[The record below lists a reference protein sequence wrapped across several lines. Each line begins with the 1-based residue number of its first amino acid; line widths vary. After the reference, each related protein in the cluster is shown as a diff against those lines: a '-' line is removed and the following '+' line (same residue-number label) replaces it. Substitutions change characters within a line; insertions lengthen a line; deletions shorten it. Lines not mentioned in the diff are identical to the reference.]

1 MSKSSFLSYKNQHT
15 LIAALIASHISAPCC
30 ALNLMES
37 FNAALDND
45 PKFQGA
51 RFDKIAGEENEA
63 IGLAG
68 LLPSLSASYNIS
80 KNDADRITTFS
91 NGLRQNDSP
100 QYDSKITALSV
111 RQPIFNQD
119 AWQRYKG
126 SLAQTNYSNSK
137 FATNYQD
144 LISRI
149 TTAYLNV
156 LLSEDQLAIEV
167 AQRDAY
173 RENQLVNQQM
183 YEKGAGTL
191 TDIMETRAR
200 FELSQAQVI
209 EAQDNVSNRR
219 NEFAAIIG
227 RDPGVL
233 DRLIGILP
241 DLPLVPSSLS
251 DWEKLAQEHNPDVLA
266 QRYSIE
272 YAQTELERN
281 RAGHY
286 PRADLVAS
294 HSRNT
299 ADSLYTYNQQSTINT
314 VGIQISMPIYSGGGV
329 NAQTRQAAAKLASSR
344 ASFDS
349 TLKNTLIEIRKQFS
363 LLSSSRIRIAAMEQ
377 AELAAHET
385 VKSTRMSVI
394 GGHRV
399 NLDVLNAVRQL
410 YTTRHDL
417 SEARSNYLLAYL
429 RLHSAAGMLND
440 ESLGRIANC
449 FKATP

>member
-15 LIAALIASHISAPCC
+15 LIAALIASYISAPCY
-30 ALNLMES
+30 ALNLLES

-51 RFDKIAGEENEA
+51 RFDKMAGEENEA
-63 IGLAG
+63 IGLSG
-68 LLPSLSASYNIS
+68 LLPNFTASYNYS
-80 KNDADRITTFS
+80 KNDADRSTTFS

-100 QYDSKITALSV
+100 QYDSKVTTLSV

-126 SLAQTNYSNSK
+126 GQAQSNYSNSK
-137 FATNYQD
+137 FSIDFQD
-144 LISRI
+144 LIARI

-156 LLSEDQLAIEV
+156 LLSEDQLVLAI

-200 FELSQAQVI
+200 FELAQAQVV

-219 NEFAAIIG
+219 NEFASIIG

-233 DRLIGILP
+233 DGLIGMLP
-241 DLPLVPSSLS
+241 DLPLVPNS
-251 DWEKLAQEHNPDVLA
+251 LAQWEQLAREHNPDVLA
-266 QRYSIE
+266 QRYSVD
-272 YAQTELERN
+272 YAQTEVERN

-299 ADSLYTYNQQSTINT
+299 ADSLYTYNQQSTVNT
-314 VGIQISMPIYSGGGV
+314 VGIQVVVPIYSGGGI
-329 NAQTRQAAAKLASSR
+329 NAQTRQAAARLASSR
-344 ASFDS
+344 ASFDV
-349 TLKNTLIEIRKQFS
+349 TLQSTLIEVRKQFS
-363 LLSSSRIRIAAMEQ
+363 QLNSSRIRIAAIEQ
-377 AELAAHET
+377 AELAAEET
-385 VKSTRMSVI
+385 VKATRMSVI

-410 YTTRHDL
+410 YTTRYDL
-417 SEARSNYLLAYL
+417 SEARHNYLLAYM
-429 RLHSAAGMLND
+429 RLHSAAGLLND
-440 ESLGRIANC
+440 ESLGRIAKC

>member
-1 MSKSSFLSYKNQHT
+1 
-15 LIAALIASHISAPCC
+15 
-30 ALNLMES
+30 
-37 FNAALDND
+37 
-45 PKFQGA
+45 
-51 RFDKIAGEENEA
+51 
-63 IGLAG
+63 
-68 LLPSLSASYNIS
+68 
-80 KNDADRITTFS
+80 
-91 NGLRQNDSP
+91 
-100 QYDSKITALSV
+100 V

-126 SLAQTNYSNSK
+126 GQAQSNYSNSK
-137 FATNYQD
+137 FSIDFQD
-144 LISRI
+144 LIARI

-156 LLSEDQLAIEV
+156 LLSEDQLVLAI

-200 FELSQAQVI
+200 FELAQAQVV

-219 NEFAAIIG
+219 NEFASIIG

-233 DRLIGILP
+233 DGLIGMLP
-241 DLPLVPSSLS
+241 DLPLVPNS
-251 DWEKLAQEHNPDVLA
+251 LAQWEQLAREHNPDLLA
-266 QRYSIE
+266 KRYSVD
-272 YAQTELERN
+272 YAQTEVERI

-299 ADSLYTYNQQSTINT
+299 ADSLYTYNQQSTVNT
-314 VGIQISMPIYSGGGV
+314 VGIQLVVPIYSGGGV
-329 NAQTRQAAAKLASSR
+329 NAQTRQAAARLASSR
-344 ASFDS
+344 ASFDT
-349 TLKNTLIEIRKQFS
+349 TLQSTLIEVRKQFS
-363 LLSSSRIRIAAMEQ
+363 QLNSSRIRIAAIEQ
-377 AELAAHET
+377 AELAAEET
-385 VKSTRMSVI
+385 VKATRMSVI

-410 YTTRHDL
+410 YTTRYDL
-417 SEARSNYLLAYL
+417 SEARHNYLLAYM
-429 RLHSAAGMLND
+429 RLHSAAGLLND
-440 ESLGRIANC
+440 ESLGRIAKC

>member
-1 MSKSSFLSYKNQHT
+1 MSKLILLSYKNRHGV
-15 LIAALIASHISAPCC
+15 IAALIASYISAPCYG
-30 ALNLMES
+30 LNLMES

-63 IGLAG
+63 IGLSG
-68 LLPSLSASYNIS
+68 LLPNLTASYNYS
-80 KNDADRITTFS
+80 KNDADRTTIFS

-100 QYDSKITALSV
+100 QYDSKVTTISV
-111 RQPIFNQD
+111 RQPIFNKD

-126 SLAQTNYSNSK
+126 GQAQSNYSNSK
-137 FATNYQD
+137 FLIDLQD
-144 LISRI
+144 LIARI

-156 LLSEDQLAIEV
+156 LLSEDQLVLAI

-173 RENQLVNQQM
+173 HENQLVNQQL

-200 FELSQAQVI
+200 FELAQAQVV

-219 NEFAAIIG
+219 NEFASIIG

-233 DRLIGILP
+233 DGLIGMLP
-241 DLPLVPSSLS
+241 DLPLVPNSLKE
-251 DWEKLAQEHNPDVLA
+251 WEMLAREHNPDVLA
-266 QRYSIE
+266 KRYSVD
-272 YAQTELERN
+272 YAQTEVERI

-299 ADSLYTYNQQSTINT
+299 ADSLYTYNQQSTVNT
-314 VGIQISMPIYSGGGV
+314 VGIQVVVPIYSGGSI
-329 NAQTRQAAAKLASSR
+329 NAQTRQAAARLASSR
-344 ASFDS
+344 ASFDT
-349 TLKNTLIEIRKQFS
+349 TLQNTLIEVRKQFS
-363 LLSSSRIRIAAMEQ
+363 LLTSSRIRIAAIEQ
-377 AELAAHET
+377 AELAAEET
-385 VKSTRMSVI
+385 VKATRMSVI

-410 YTTRHDL
+410 YTTRYDL
-417 SEARSNYLLAYL
+417 SEARHNYLLAYM
-429 RLHSAAGMLND
+429 RLHSASGLLND